1 KPLPS
6 VLPAESIPNTRKSQ
20 ARSGRSRK
28 RYKSHRKYSL
38 VVMAKHRNG
47 DGFIITA
54 YYTDQIKEGKRVYRR
69 ET

>member
-1 KPLPS
+1 MYLY
-6 VLPAESIPNTRKSQ
+6 
-20 ARSGRSRK
+20 
-28 RYKSHRKYSL
+28 YKSHGKYSL
-38 VVMAKHRNG
+38 VVVAKHRNG